1 MKNVFNINDITE
13 DNIKKIA
20 NFFNNSDFDFGVKYD
35 GKDILDEL
43 NRAEALISVDYN
55 NKTMRLKTKDLN
67 IIKQRNNP
75 DAFFK
80 SLLHEFRHTNQR
92 MSSNPKIR
100 NAALLANNNL
110 KNGYKK
116 FHDLVPYEIDAN
128 NFANN
133 ENLLQG
139 IKNLISND
147 DTELLNKAL
156 KESEINNPL
165 FTDEDVKTYIE
176 KITTDSNYERK
187 VIDESIIA
195 LKQMGYSNEEVK
207 NMMNNINTYD
217 DVDNLLKAYANSEV
231 KLTNIVNNSY
241 DYKKFIENH
250 KSNNKTVRKQEVRDK
265 NWTNEKEKLEQK
277 IAVAN
282 KQWLDS
288 RRVELDNEI
297 KQATSRID
305 FNIANM
311 DSLFSD
317 FEKSIESVMHKSS
330 NQKKVVQQQ
339 SIEPEVIQSL
349 ESKTSLKIGSSSY
362 RFSPEQE
369 FNGTMNFPRYKL
381 DENGKLVNKRNIKQ
395 TTSEIVEQS
404 TEEVG
409 NQYLKRALSGRN
421 LNALMNL
428 GFAFSDYNEARN
440 AGDGVLKAGVKAGAQ
455 FVAGEMLG
463 GWMFPVMLAKQLP
476 TLAVSAVE
484 TTQNITRKM
493 NSTARIQTFGEAQ
506 FQDTQQLATMRQAG
520 MELAKMSQYNLQQ
533 SIMGNEAQYMH
544 RL

>member
-1 MKNVFNINDITE
+1 MKNIFNINDITE

-43 NRAEALISVDYN
+43 NRAEALISVNYN

-100 NAALLANNNL
+100 NATLLANNNL

-116 FHDLVPYEIDAN
+116 YHDLVPYEIDAN
-128 NFANN
+128 NFAND

-139 IKNLISND
+139 IKNLINND

-156 KESEINNPL
+156 KKSEINNPL

-176 KITTDSNYERK
+176 KIITDSNYEK
-187 VIDESIIA
+187 EVTDESIIA
-195 LKQMGYSNEEVK
+195 LKQMGYSDKEVK

-217 DVDNLLKAYANSEV
+217 DVDNLLKAYTNSEV

-250 KSNNKTVRKQEVRDK
+250 KSNNKTVRKQD
-265 NWTNEKEKLEQK
+265 
-277 IAVAN
+277 
-282 KQWLDS
+282 
-288 RRVELDNEI
+288 
-297 KQATSRID
+297 TSRID
-305 FNIANM
+305 SDIAN
-311 DSLFSD
+311 
-317 FEKSIESVMHKSS
+317 E
-330 NQKKVVQQQ
+330 VVETMTNNSARLGRGQN
-339 SIEPEVIQSL
+339 
-349 ESKTSLKIGSSSY
+349 SY
-362 RFSPEQE
+362 RFSDERKIHPDA
-369 FNGTMNFPRYKL
+369 NFPRYKV
-381 DENGKLVNKRNIKQ
+381 DTEGNITQKVTKTVVNEGTDDLAK
-395 TTSEIVEQS
+395 SH
-404 TEEVG
+404 
-409 NQYLKRALSGRN
+409 LKKALSGRN

-428 GFAFSDYNEARN
+428 GFAMNDYHEARN

-455 FVAGEMLG
+455 FVAGEALG
-463 GWMFPVMLAKQLP
+463 MWMMPVMMAKSVP
-476 TLAVSAVE
+476 TLAISAVE
-484 TTQNITRKM
+484 TAQTVTRKM
-493 NSTARIQTFGEAQ
+493 NSINRTQVFGEAQ

-520 MELAKMSQYNLQQ
+520 MEMAKMSQYNLQQ
-533 SIMGNEAQYMH
+533 AIMGNEAQYMH